1 MEAAVLS
8 SIHDARLGAKEFG
21 RGELWTAGL
30 LWLYLVYNNIVH
42 LIIVH
47 SNRTSASTGL
57 PEQKRHFTVIIMP
70 SYADFTQYFFK
81 QPRW

>member
-1 MEAAVLS
+1 MEATLDAVLCS
-8 SIHDARLGAKEFG
+8 VHDARLGAKEFG

-30 LWLYLVYNNIVH
+30 LWLYNNIVH

-57 PEQKRHFTVIIMP
+57 PEQQRHFTMTIMP
-70 SYADFTQYFFK
+70 SYADFTQYFF
-81 QPRW
+81 